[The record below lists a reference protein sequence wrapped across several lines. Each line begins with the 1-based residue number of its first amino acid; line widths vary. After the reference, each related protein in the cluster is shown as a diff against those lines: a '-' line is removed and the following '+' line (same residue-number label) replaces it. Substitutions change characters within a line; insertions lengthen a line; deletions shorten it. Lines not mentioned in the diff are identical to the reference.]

1 MAEYWVKTDINRGK
15 ALAVL
20 KELSTEGSELRT
32 SLQKNRR
39 SAKQA
44 LADLGIEVSDAAF
57 PKQVRLPPAEQVD
70 AFRMQAQALV
80 AKDRKPF
87 AFVILAVIF
96 GAMPL
101 VDGAD

>member
-1 MAEYWVKTDINRGK
+1 MAEYWVKADISRGK
-15 ALAVL
+15 ALQVL

-32 SLQKNRR
+32 SLQKNRGL
-39 SAKQA
+39 AKKR

-57 PKQVRLPPAEQVD
+57 PKQVRLPPVEQVKD
-70 AFRMQAQALV
+70 FRIQAQALI

-87 AFVILAVIF
+87 AFVILAVVF